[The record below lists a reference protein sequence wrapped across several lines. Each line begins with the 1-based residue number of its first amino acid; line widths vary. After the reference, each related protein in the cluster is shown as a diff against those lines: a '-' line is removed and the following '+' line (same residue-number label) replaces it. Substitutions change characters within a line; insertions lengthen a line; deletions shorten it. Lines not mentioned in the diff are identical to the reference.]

1 MIKVIERM
9 PINVQKRFQ
18 NLYIF
23 SDERSK
29 INDQFE
35 KEVRELSEAF
45 EKRKIP
51 ILQKRD
57 EIIAGADTNFDDACI
72 EYDTSFTKLE
82 TAIAGIVKTD
92 EEKEVEA
99 EEEKAHVPTNVD
111 HLKDKPGVPDFWAK
125 ALKNHAMLQS
135 AITEKDG
142 PILEHLTK
150 LHCI

>member
-1 MIKVIERM
+1 MIKVISRM
-9 PINVQKRFQ
+9 PENVQKRFQ
-18 NLYIF
+18 SLYVF

-51 ILQKRD
+51 ILTKRD
-57 EIIAGADTNFDDACI
+57 EIVAGTDTNFDDACV

-111 HLKDKPGVPDFWAK
+111 HLKDKPGIPDFWAK
-125 ALKNHAMLQS
+125 SLKNHAML
-135 AITEKDG
+135 
-142 PILEHLTK
+142 
-150 LHCI
+150 